1 MDYYSIVL
9 SAGKGTRMKSQKP
22 KVLQEIFDK
31 PMVSLVLEELIGA
44 GVEKNYL
51 VVGYK
56 KEQIIE
62 TLDGKFKKLSYAEQK
77 EQLGTGHAVMQLK
90 DQMESLKGTTIITCG
105 DTPLL
110 TREIFKD
117 LISYHNDNK
126 YDLTILST
134 TLEDATGYGRIIR
147 NKHKKVQKIVEQK
160 DATKEE
166 EKIKEIN
173 SGIYCIN
180 NELLFKH
187 IDDISNDNVQKEYY
201 LTDLVQVFKENQY
214 HVGAY
219 EIENSQDV
227 MGVNDHLALAKATKV
242 FQNRINKKHLENGVK
257 IIDPTNTYI
266 SKDVII
272 GEGTIIYPNNY
283 IIGDV
288 KIGKDNIIKTSNYI
302 ENSSIGNNN
311 EIGPMANI
319 RLNTKI
325 GDNTRI
331 GNFVELKN
339 TKFNNGAK
347 SAHLTYLG
355 DALVGENTNIGCGVI
370 TANYD
375 GENKSK
381 TVIGANSFIGSN
393 VNLIAPVNIKDNVFV
408 AAGTTLTKNVEND
421 KFVIGRSR
429 EEIKEKK

>member
-1 MDYYSIVL
+1 MNYYSIIL
-9 SAGKGTRMKSQKP
+9 SAGKGTRMKSKKP

-31 PMVSLVLEELIGA
+31 PMVSLVLEELFGA
-44 GVEKNYL
+44 GVNENHL

-56 KEQIIE
+56 KDEIIT
-62 TLDGKFKKLSYAEQK
+62 TLDKSFKGLFYAEQK

-90 DQMESLKGTTIITCG
+90 DQMGDLKGTTIITCG

-110 TREIFKD
+110 TREIFQD

-134 TLEDATGYGRIIR
+134 TLDDATGYGRIIR
-147 NKHKKVQKIVEQK
+147 NKHKKVEKIVEQK
-160 DATKEE
+160 DASKEE
-166 EKIKEIN
+166 SKIKEIN

-187 IDDISNDNVQKEYY
+187 ISEINNNNVQKEYY
-201 LTDLVQVFKENQY
+201 LTDLVEVFKQNQY

-219 EIENSQDV
+219 EIENSDDV

-242 FQNRINKKHLENGVK
+242 LQKRINNRHLENGVK

-283 IIGDV
+283 IVGDV
-288 KIGKDNIIKTSNYI
+288 TIGVNNILKPSNYI
-302 ENSSIGNNN
+302 ENSSIGDNN
-311 EIGPMANI
+311 EIGPMAHI
-319 RLNTKI
+319 RANTDVKN
-325 GDNTRI
+325 NTRI

-339 TKFNNGAK
+339 TILLNGSK

-355 DALVGENTNIGCGVI
+355 DAEVGEKTNIGCGVI

-375 GENKSK
+375 GSNKSK
-381 TVIGANSFIGSN
+381 TIIGSNSFIGSN
-393 VNLIAPVNIKDNVFV
+393 VNLIAPVSVSDNVFV
-408 AAGTTLTKNVEND
+408 AAGTTLTKDVEND

>member
-1 MDYYSIVL
+1 MNYYSIVL

-31 PMVSLVLEELIGA
+31 PMVSLVLEELFGA
-44 GVEKNYL
+44 GVNENYL

-56 KEQIIE
+56 KDEIIT
-62 TLDGKFKKLSYAEQK
+62 TLDKSFKGLSYAEQK

-90 DQMESLKGTTIITCG
+90 EQMGDLKGTTIITCG

-110 TREIFKD
+110 TREIFQD

-126 YDLTILST
+126 YDFTILST
-134 TLEDATGYGRIIR
+134 TLDDATGYGRIIR
-147 NKHKKVQKIVEQK
+147 NKHKKVEKIVEQK

-166 EKIKEIN
+166 AKIKEIN

-187 IDDISNDNVQKEYY
+187 ISDISNDNAQEEYY
-201 LTDLVQVFKENQY
+201 LTDLVQIFKENQY

-219 EIENSQDV
+219 EIETSDDV
-227 MGVNDHLALAKATKV
+227 MGVNDHIALAKATKV
-242 FQNRINKKHLENGVK
+242 LQTRINNKHLENGVK

-283 IIGDV
+283 IVGDV
-288 KIGKDNIIKTSNYI
+288 KIGKDNILKPSNYI
-302 ENSSIGNNN
+302 ENSLIGDNN
-311 EIGPMANI
+311 EIGPMAHI
-319 RLNTKI
+319 RAGSDVKN
-325 GDNTRI
+325 NTRI

-339 TKFNNGAK
+339 TSLLDGAK

-355 DALVGENTNIGCGVI
+355 DAQVGEKTNIGCGVI

-375 GENKSK
+375 GSNKSK
-381 TVIGANSFIGSN
+381 TIIGSNSFIGSN
-393 VNLIAPVNIKDNVFV
+393 VNLIAPVNVRDNVFV
-408 AAGTTLTKNVEND
+408 AAGTTLTKDVEND